1 MTKWSLCVHSVVT
14 KDVNDTQCTE
24 TLATK
29 QYYDTQCTETL
40 ATKQYYD
47 YGKTNTWEQHNKAG
61 AGVLE
66 FYLQNEHT
74 LYEKV

>member
-14 KDVNDTQCTE
+14 KDVN
-24 TLATK
+24 
-29 QYYDTQCTETL
+29 DTQCTETL